1 MNRKFILVIVSF
13 FILLSIEAEAIIHNT
28 LDKDHAICVDTLK
41 KYPYMPFYESLKN
54 KTDFFIAVITYN
66 SKWGMF
72 PSYVYL
78 REPIELKNSKA
89 NIIIINDTKYNEIS
103 KLIDKY
109 IRYDKDL
116 FVKHGQSA
124 FPAIFHLVI
133 VYNKGKTSKILLSQ
147 LSNKITDK
155 YENNMYKDNP
165 FSFLS
170 KLANLTNTDSMFES
184 IYGFSSILA
193 EWYRLSNV
201 IRREIITN
209 SILQ

>member
-13 FILLSIEAEAIIHNT
+13 FFLLSIKAEAIIHNT

-66 SKWGMF
+66 SEWGMF

-109 IRYDKDL
+109 IRYDKDI

-133 VYNKGKTSKILLSQ
+133 VYNKGKTSKILYYLIWEGDRVTNRYRPAQ
-147 LSNKITDK
+147 
-155 YENNMYKDNP
+155 
-165 FSFLS
+165 SFLCQS
-170 KLANLTNTDSMFES
+170 LKDFKDSIEF
-184 IYGFSSILA
+184 YVRGYIL
-193 EWYRLSNV
+193 
-201 IRREIITN
+201 
-209 SILQ
+209 